1 MQTLGQLFLIS
12 APSGAGK
19 SSLIKALLG
28 RDGRLRVSVSHTT
41 RPPRPG
47 EIDGIHYH
55 FLDQAAFARLGDAG
69 EFLEQAQVFG
79 NSYGTA
85 ESSVRAALG
94 QGHDL
99 ILEIDWQGARQVRHK
114 FPEVCSIFILPP
126 SVATL
131 RERLQSR
138 GQDLDSVIEGR
149 MAAAVA
155 ELSHYPEY
163 DYLVV
168 NDRFEQ
174 ALDDLCCIIGA
185 WRLRRP
191 VQTVRLAGEL
201 KGLVA
206 GGI

>member
-1 MQTLGQLFLIS
+1 
-12 APSGAGK
+12 
-19 SSLIKALLG
+19 
-28 RDGRLRVSVSHTT
+28 
-41 RPPRPG
+41 
-47 EIDGIHYH
+47 
-55 FLDQAAFARLGDAG
+55 
-69 EFLEQAQVFG
+69 
-79 NSYGTA
+79 
-85 ESSVRAALG
+85 VRAALG